1 MITLSSSVQFVKGV
15 GAPRVESLRQKGI
28 QTVEDLLYYL
38 PFRYED
44 RTRLRGPSE
53 VRAGEMATVIARVRS
68 AGMLPVRRSR
78 VKIFCADVGERGAY
92 LRCKWFNSPWL
103 ERMIRPGQYL
113 ALHGKVEFDV
123 YEGGLQ
129 MTQPQFE
136 ILPELEKTLE
146 KSLEAAS
153 TVPFLGV
160 GRQGTASAVPQ
171 KPLDTGALASEG
183 QSVPASLEFGL
194 EVGRIVPIYES
205 AGKGRLTSRFFRR
218 AVYTVLET
226 LPGIEDPLPPAV
238 FASLG
243 LLPRWEALRSAHFPA
258 PGTRLADLDSF
269 RSPAQ
274 IRLIFEE
281 FFLLETGLALKRKR
295 AREQPGIAFR
305 ADARIRESLKRI
317 LPLRPTAAQK
327 RALGEIVEDM
337 RAPHPMHRLL
347 QGDVGSGK
355 TIVALQAAVIAI
367 ENGYQVAVMAP
378 TEILAAQH
386 YFYFRRLLQ
395 HSGYTPVLL
404 SGSAGVREKRAL
416 KKLLREGAAQIAI
429 GTHAL
434 VEGDVEFKALGL
446 VIIDEQHRFGVM
458 QRLQLMQK
466 AATPDTL
473 VMTATP
479 IPRTLA
485 LTIYGDL
492 DVSVIDE
499 LPAGRRPVLTRQIPS
514 EAAEKAY
521 EFVRSQVASGAQA
534 FIVCPVIEDNPGSK
548 AVTADLKSAL
558 KTHEHLSKRVF
569 PEIPVG
575 LLHGRMSSEEKEQT
589 MAAFQAGK
597 IPILVGTTVIE
608 VGVDVPNAAV
618 MVIEQAERFGLAQL
632 HQLRGRVGRGSR
644 QSHCLLLASSEM
656 TATASERLSVM
667 VKTNNGFE
675 IAETD
680 MRLRG
685 PGEFMGTR
693 QSGLPAL
700 RVANLLRDQ
709 EILEKARRLAL
720 DFVDH
725 GDRRELAHLISYI
738 KDNWNRRYGLVRVG

>member
-1 MITLSSSVQFVKGV
+1 MITLSSPVQFVKGV
-15 GAPRVESLRQKGI
+15 GAPRAEILLQKGI
-28 QTVEDLLYYL
+28 QTVEDLLFYL

-53 VRAGEMATVIARVRS
+53 VRAGELATVIARVRS

-92 LRCKWFNSPWL
+92 LRCKWFNSAWL
-103 ERMIRPGQYL
+103 ERMIRPGQYV
-113 ALHGKVEFDV
+113 ALHGKVEFDA

-129 MTQPQFE
+129 MMQPQFE
-136 ILPELEKTLE
+136 ILPELETPLE
-146 KSLEAAS
+146 TPLDA
-153 TVPFLGV
+153 G
-160 GRQGTASAVPQ
+160 GASA
-171 KPLDTGALASEG
+171 TGHS
-183 QSVPASLEFGL
+183 L
-194 EVGRIVPIYES
+194 EVGRIVPIYEA

-218 AVYTVLET
+218 AVYSVLES

-238 FASLG
+238 SQPLG
-243 LLPRWEALRSAHFPA
+243 LLPRWEAFRNSHFPS
-258 PGTRLADLDSF
+258 PGTRLTDLDSF

-317 LPLRPTAAQK
+317 LPFRPTAAQK

-337 RAPHPMHRLL
+337 RAPRPMHRLL

-367 ENGYQVAVMAP
+367 ENGYQVAMMVP
-378 TEILAAQH
+378 TEILAVQH
-386 YFYFRRLLQ
+386 YFYFRRLLEQ
-395 HSGYTPVLL
+395 SGYTPVML
-404 SGSAGVREKRAL
+404 SGSAGVREKQAL

-458 QRLQLMQK
+458 QRLKLMQK
-466 AATPDTL
+466 AQTPDTL

-499 LPAGRRPVLTRQIPS
+499 LPAGRRPVLTRQVPG
-514 EAAEKAY
+514 EAADKAY
-521 EFVRSQVASGAQA
+521 EFVRSQVSSDAQA
-534 FIVCPVIEDNPGSK
+534 FIVCPVIEDTPGSK
-548 AVTADLKSAL
+548 ATDSGRQGRSATSDLKSAI
-558 KTHEHLSKRVF
+558 KMHEHLSKRVF

-575 LLHGRMSSEEKEQT
+575 LLHGRMAAEEKERT
-589 MAAFQAGK
+589 MAAFQAGE

-608 VGVDVPNAAV
+608 VGVDVPNATV

-632 HQLRGRVGRGSR
+632 HQLRGRVGRGTR
-644 QSHCLLLASSEM
+644 QSHCLLLASREL
-656 TATASERLSVM
+656 TEAARQRLSVLER
-667 VKTNNGFE
+667 THDGFE
-675 IAETD
+675 IAEMD

-725 GDRRELAHLISYI
+725 GDRRELAHLVSYI
-738 KDNWNRRYGLVRVG
+738 KENWNRRYGLVRVG